1 MLWAAGAGGIVWS
14 GQITNRCCLRYY
26 ISGHTNLACIY
37 IMKSS
42 ARSVLLGSVAVL
54 SWATVATA
62 FKIALSHMT
71 VFQMLF
77 VACGSALAIFAVWMT
92 VTRSWGEIAKLTPT
106 LWLRFALLG
115 LITPTA
121 YYLIL
126 FTAYDYL
133 PAQIAQPL
141 NYAWPILLA
150 VLLAVFGHKP
160 IPRAKYFGMA
170 VSLAGVVFISLGGTG
185 ITGTLSLT
193 GILLAF
199 GSAFL
204 WALYW
209 IVNDS
214 LKDKVSEVAS
224 LFLTFLFGMAYL
236 SAGAIFNPLPHLEPA
251 AILSGIYI
259 GAFEM
264 GIPFICFGMAI
275 RTTDNPALVNQMC
288 YLSPFLSLF
297 LISMVLG
304 EPIMAT
310 TYVGLCLIVGGLVYN
325 EYFAGRGSRLVS
337 SLGGRFVNE
346 EEKE

>member
-1 MLWAAGAGGIVWS
+1 MTNDTKSIILGG
-14 GQITNRCCLRYY
+14 
-26 ISGHTNLACIY
+26 
-37 IMKSS
+37 
-42 ARSVLLGSVAVL
+42 VAVL

-71 VFQMLF
+71 VFEMLF
-77 VACGSALAIFAVWMT
+77 VACASALAIFTVWMT
-92 VTRSWGEIAKLTPT
+92 VTRSWGELRGLTPA
-106 LWLRFALLG
+106 LWGRFALLG
-115 LITPTA
+115 MIAPTA

-150 VLLAVFGHKP
+150 ILLAVFGHKP
-160 IPRAKYFGMA
+160 IPHAKYFGML
-170 VSLAGVVFISLGGTG
+170 VSLAGVVFISIGGKG
-185 ITGTLSLT
+185 ITGELSVA
-193 GILLAF
+193 GVLLAF

-236 SAGAIFNPLPHLEPA
+236 SIGTIFNPIPPLNA
-251 AILSGIYI
+251 NAVLSGIYI

-264 GIPFICFGMAI
+264 GVPFICFGMAI
-275 RTTDNPALVNQMC
+275 RITNNPALINQMC

-297 LISMVLG
+297 LIGMVLG
-304 EPIMAT
+304 ESIVPT
-310 TYVGLCLIVGGLVYN
+310 TYIGLALIVAGLVYN
-325 EYFAGRGSRLVS
+325 EYFAGRKRVLKIS
-337 SLGGRFVNE
+337 
-346 EEKE
+346 

>member
-1 MLWAAGAGGIVWS
+1 MT
-14 GQITNRCCLRYY
+14 TN
-26 ISGHTNLACIY
+26 T
-37 IMKSS
+37 KSI
-42 ARSVLLGSVAVL
+42 LLGGVAVL

-71 VFQMLF
+71 VFEMLF
-77 VACGSALAIFAVWMT
+77 VACASALAIFTVWMT
-92 VTRSWGEIAKLTPT
+92 VTRSWGELKALTPG
-106 LWLRFALLG
+106 LWCRFALLG
-115 LITPTA
+115 LIAPTA

-150 VLLAVFGHKP
+150 ILLAVFGHKP
-160 IPRAKYFGMA
+160 IPHAKYLGML
-170 VSLAGVVFISLGGTG
+170 VSLAGVVFISVGGKG
-185 ITGTLSLT
+185 ITGDLSVT
-193 GILLAF
+193 GVLLAF

-214 LKDKVSEVAS
+214 LKDTISEVAS
-224 LFLTFLFGMAYL
+224 LFLTFLFGMVYL
-236 SAGAIFNPLPHLEPA
+236 SIGTIFNPLSALPA
-251 AILSGIYI
+251 EAIWSGVYI

-275 RTTDNPALVNQMC
+275 RITNNPALINQMC

-297 LISMVLG
+297 LIAMVLG
-304 EPIMAT
+304 EPIMPT
-310 TYVGLCLIVGGLVYN
+310 TYIGLFLIVAGLVYN
-325 EYFAGRGSRLVS
+325 EYFAGRKSKLKVAH
-337 SLGGRFVNE
+337 
-346 EEKE
+346 